1 MKCPHCDT
9 GKLETVKANEPYTSE
24 HLMCN
29 VCHSTYPNEAKDVVK
44 NIPTAETFIDMHPSI
59 NTWYDEY
66 AKESVVER
74 SSFEKALVEFAQM
87 HVRAA
92 IKEQIRVEYR
102 PINDKYLNELTEK
115 TLKIVYPLTN
125 IV

>member
-1 MKCPHCDT
+1 MKCPAC
-9 GKLETVKANEPYTSE
+9 GKGELLSVMAHEPFYNE

-29 VCHSTYPNEAKDVVK
+29 ECYSTYPNEAKDVVK

-74 SSFEKALVEFAQM
+74 SSFEKALVEFAQI

-92 IKEQIRVEYR
+92 VKEQIRVENR
-102 PINDKYLNELTEK
+102 PMSEQDLNELTEEA
-115 TLKIVYPLTN
+115 LKNTYPLTN